1 MQDLWRRTLAVLC
14 EDISP
19 HSFDSWFTS
28 LVPKRLSD
36 DCFEILVPDQFH
48 RDWIS
53 KNYRELIERRLAEQA
68 QHTLRLVL
76 DVALPTPLTAD
87 AHPPSEA
94 RQKGRSSQRA
104 PSLGASGLNAAYSFQ
119 TFVVGGSNQFAHA
132 AARAVADA
140 PGQSYN
146 PLFIY
151 GGVGLGKTHLLH
163 AIGNALVGKTPQ
175 PRLSYISSEYFV
187 NDLISSL
194 QHDRMNGFRDKY
206 RQMDVLLIDDIHFLA
221 GKDRTQEEFFHT
233 FNTLHGDHKQ
243 IVISS
248 DQYPKEIP
256 AMEDRLRSRFG
267 WGLIADIQPADLET
281 KVAILHKKAEERS
294 IDLPQDVALF
304 IASKITT
311 NIRELEGAL
320 VRISAFSS
328 LTSSPISLQLAE
340 ETLQHLLSLK
350 ERLITIKAIQKAV
363 CDHFNLNLAD
373 LKSKKRSHNISIP
386 RQIAMFLC
394 RQHTGAS
401 LPEIGRQFGGKDHS
415 TVLHSYRKVEAQ
427 VAASAA
433 VKNDLDQIRRVL
445 ELA

>member
-28 LVPKRLSD
+28 LVPKLLAD
-36 DCFEILVPDQFH
+36 DRFEILAPDQFH

-53 KNYRELIERRLAEQA
+53 KNYHGLIEQRLSEQA
-68 QHTLRLVL
+68 QRSLRLL
-76 DVALPTPLTAD
+76 IEVASPTSPAGN
-87 AHPPSEA
+87 ARPAAQA
-94 RQKGRSSQRA
+94 RQKGHTLRRT

-132 AARAVADA
+132 AACAVADA
-140 PGQSYN
+140 PGLSYN

-163 AIGNALVGKTPQ
+163 AIGNALVTHTPE
-175 PRLSYISSEYFV
+175 PRFSYVSSEYFV

-194 QHDRMNGFRDKY
+194 RHDRMNSFRDKY

-233 FNTLHGDHKQ
+233 FNTLYADHKQ
-243 IVISS
+243 IIISS
-248 DQYPKEIP
+248 DQYPKEMP
-256 AMEDRLRSRFG
+256 AIEDRLRSRFE
-267 WGLIADIQPADLET
+267 WGLIADIQPPDLET
-281 KVAILHKKAEERS
+281 KVAILQKKAEERS
-294 IDLPQDVALF
+294 IELPQDVALF
-304 IASKITT
+304 IASKIST

-328 LTSSPISLQLAE
+328 LTSTPITLQLAE

-363 CDHFNLNLAD
+363 CEHFSLNLVD

-394 RQHTGAS
+394 RQHTSAS

-415 TVLHSYRKVEAQ
+415 TVLHSCRKVEAQ
-427 VAASAA
+427 VASNAA
-433 VKNDLDQIRRVL
+433 VKNDVDQIRRAL